1 LAEPLR
7 RALRG
12 TNGDQALY
20 EVQTME
26 QLTAASL
33 DRQRFLSVLFAIF
46 AGLALVLACIG
57 IYGVLAYLTNQRV
70 PEIGVRMALGAT
82 AFDVVRLVLRES
94 FGMVF
99 SGIGVGSLAALAA
112 SRLLIRTVEGMQST
126 DPITLAG
133 MIGVVVAA
141 AFFASV
147 VPARRASRVDP
158 MRALRQD

>member
-1 LAEPLR
+1 LAEPLGR
-7 RALRG
+7 VLRG

-33 DRQRFLSVLFAIF
+33 DRQRFLSVLFAVF

-57 IYGVLAYLTNQRV
+57 IYGVLAYFTNQRV

-82 AFDVVRLVLRES
+82 AFDVLRLVLRES

-99 SGIGVGSLAALAA
+99 AGIGVGSLAALAA